1 MNCLFGLSSKTNLF
15 PRVIFLFFILRVGES
30 IERIH
35 WKVQQIEVQQEMI
48 FSLKLDLRIPKKRT
62 FLTDWKI
69 WRALFSW
76 NTHFEIRCFVL
87 LPTTLG
93 FVKFS
98 EPSVLGF
105 SFLQNLLW
113 AIVSHDSPE
122 SGNGRS
128 WILERWIL
136 QLTSCLLE
144 WLWYFFKL
152 YYQN

>member
-93 FVKFS
+93 FVKFW
-98 EPSVLGF
+98 EPSVFGF

-136 QLTSCLLE
+136 QLAGCLLE